1 MLEIAIGLGFLLIL
15 IPLAAVQ
22 THLEI
27 EEDPRAGSLSIA
39 RAFLISLL
47 AAIWIALSDS
57 LTVLSITL
65 AGVLML
71 IWFAQQ
77 FVGRR
82 LGQLSIAAK
91 WSQKVDSG
99 VSRWANM
106 VKQLRLKTPE
116 QLERYEQELIES
128 VEDFSET
135 VVIEVMVPRVDIEV
149 LDSDTTL

>member
-116 QLERYEQELIES
+116 Q
-128 VEDFSET
+128 
-135 VVIEVMVPRVDIEV
+135 
-149 LDSDTTL
+149 

>member
-1 MLEIAIGLGFLLIL
+1 M
-15 IPLAAVQ
+15 
-22 THLEI
+22 EI

-106 VKQLRLKTPE
+106 VKQLRLKTP
-116 QLERYEQELIES
+116 
-128 VEDFSET
+128 
-135 VVIEVMVPRVDIEV
+135 
-149 LDSDTTL
+149 

>member
-1 MLEIAIGLGFLLIL
+1 MLEIAVGLGFLLIL

-57 LTVLSITL
+57 LTVRSITL

-77 FVGRR
+77 FLGRR

-91 WSQKVDSG
+91 WSQRADSL
-99 VSRWANM
+99 VSSWANM
-106 VKQLRLKTPE
+106 VKPLRLKTPE
-116 QLERYEQELIES
+116 QLQSYEQELLK
-128 VEDFSET
+128 
-135 VVIEVMVPRVDIEV
+135 MHK
-149 LDSDTTL
+149 L